1 MNILILE
8 DNRYIIKSFK
18 SNLIGNYV
26 CVFDQIPD
34 FEYTYKRKDMKWDIV
49 FLDYDLDE
57 SGNYDFEKNNGMKAV
72 ECIVEHKK
80 DALYV
85 IHSANDTVA
94 PMMLSALRKAGLKS
108 IRYYGCWQNDCLIK
122 DLETIFDSKELSNHD
137 VKDRL
142 PAINFCVSH
151 QIFGEFGTSGA

>member
-8 DNRYIIKSFK
+8 DNKHRIKSFRA
-18 SNLIGNYV
+18 NLIGHSI

-57 SGNYDFEKNNGMKAV
+57 SGNYDYEKNNGLKAV
-72 ECIVEHKK
+72 ECIVENKK

-85 IHSANDTVA
+85 VHSANDITA
-94 PMMLSALRKAGLKS
+94 PVMLAALRNAGLKS
-108 IRYYGCWQNDCLIK
+108 IRYYGCWQND
-122 DLETIFDSKELSNHD
+122 DLVQDLATIFASKELSNHD
-137 VKDRL
+137 VTSRL
-142 PAINFCVSH
+142 PPDAFFNAKIVR
-151 QIFGEFGTSGA
+151 EP